1 MRQAAGRAAALMQS
15 LASEKRLMILCHL
28 VDGERSV
35 GALADL
41 TEMRQSA
48 VSQQLALLR
57 KDGLVQTRRE
67 GQTVFYSLA
76 GDAARRVIE
85 VLYDLYCPPAERP

>member
-1 MRQAAGRAAALMQS
+1 MRQAASRAAGLMQA
-15 LASEKRLMILCHL
+15 LASEKRLMILCQL

-35 GALADL
+35 GALAALLDL
-41 TEMRQSA
+41 RQST
-48 VSQQLALLR
+48 VSQQLSLLR

-76 GDAARRVIE
+76 GDAARRVIA
-85 VLYDLYCPPAERP
+85 VLYELYCAPVERP